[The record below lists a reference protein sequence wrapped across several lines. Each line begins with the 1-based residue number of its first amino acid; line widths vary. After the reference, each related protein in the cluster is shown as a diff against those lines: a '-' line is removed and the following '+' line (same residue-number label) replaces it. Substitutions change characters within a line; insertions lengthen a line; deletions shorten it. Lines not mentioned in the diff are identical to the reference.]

1 MSIKRVAE
9 SVDLNLWIPATVEA
23 SVDLTA
29 AILRIFRDEG
39 GRKDRQKGRLMWL
52 IEDYGEVKEVKGH
65 PQASE
70 AFRKRVV
77 KEMSTKAEK
86 AQPKATAPFERRSLL
101 GVHSQ
106 PQAGKSRVGVHVPV
120 GRLSVAEARQIAD
133 LADRY
138 SGGEVRLTVEQNVIL
153 PNVEDSALQALLA
166 EPSLN
171 GASRLSVEPGNIVG
185 NVVSCTGAQFCG
197 LAMIETKG
205 PAEIV
210 SRDLQ
215 KRVTVPK
222 ALRIHWT
229 GCPNSCGQVI
239 GLTPRPASPLAPP
252 MSSRSPCLLPPT
264 PRSPRPSPLP
274 SPVAPKRL
282 RRQAQAADIGLM
294 GGPAK
299 KWSEAE
305 GKMKAVPGC
314 QIFIGGT
321 IGATKPTLSLNTIPT
336 LALITTPTHRH
347 GDTAPALALSFALAL
362 ALALALTKPSGE
374 PKDPHPTLTRPPPP
388 PCFQAVH
395 ASCHLITPVASPRLP
410 CGPPPP
416 SALLPR
422 PLPLLQARMASSRWT
437 LRSRASRSTR
447 TTSSLCSL
455 RSPSSTSTG
464 RSTPNS
470 WPTRRR
476 GRRHAP
482 AMLPPCSPRPPHAF
496 LVISRSP
503 VNHRTISAGARRAGR
518 RGAEDR
524 RVRPQSGQRTKG
536 I

>member
-23 SVDLTA
+23 SVDFTA

-52 IEDYGEVKEVKGH
+52 IEDYGEIKQVNGH

-77 KEMSTKAEK
+77 KEMSTKVEE

-120 GRLSVAEARQIAD
+120 GRISVTEARQIAD

-138 SGGEVRLTVEQNVIL
+138 SAGEVRLTVEQNVIL
-153 PNVEDSALQALLA
+153 PNVDDSALQALLA

-229 GCPNSCGQVI
+229 GCPNSCGQVKAC
-239 GLTPRPASPLAPP
+239 PRAPPLAPLAP
-252 MSSRSPCLLPPT
+252 RPLAPLASRLPPLA
-264 PRSPRPSPLP
+264 PCPSLLTFTLTGCPKTLAATGAGGRHRADGWSRQKVERGGGQDEGGARLPDLHRRHHRCDCADCANPLP
-274 SPVAPKRL
+274 YDYSHPKPPL
-282 RRQAQAADIGLM
+282 A
-294 GGPAK
+294 
-299 KWSEAE
+299 
-305 GKMKAVPGC
+305 
-314 QIFIGGT
+314 
-321 IGATKPTLSLNTIPT
+321 T
-336 LALITTPTHRH
+336 LALFFALAL
-347 GDTAPALALSFALAL
+347 APALAL
-362 ALALALTKPSGE
+362 TQPSGADTSSL
-374 PKDPHPTLTRPPPP
+374 DPHPTLT
-388 PCFQAVH
+388 
-395 ASCHLITPVASPRLP
+395 
-410 CGPPPP
+410 
-416 SALLPR
+416 
-422 PLPLLQARMASSRWT
+422 
-437 LRSRASRSTR
+437 
-447 TTSSLCSL
+447 
-455 RSPSSTSTG
+455 
-464 RSTPNS
+464 
-470 WPTRRR
+470 
-476 GRRHAP
+476 
-482 AMLPPCSPRPPHAF
+482 
-496 LVISRSP
+496 
-503 VNHRTISAGARRAGR
+503 
-518 RGAEDR
+518 
-524 RVRPQSGQRTKG
+524 
-536 I
+536 

>member
-229 GCPNSCGQVI
+229 GCPNSCGQV
-239 GLTPRPASPLAPP
+239 
-252 MSSRSPCLLPPT
+252 
-264 PRSPRPSPLP
+264 
-274 SPVAPKRL
+274 
-282 RRQAQAADIGLM
+282 
-294 GGPAK
+294 
-299 KWSEAE
+299 
-305 GKMKAVPGC
+305 
-314 QIFIGGT
+314 
-321 IGATKPTLSLNTIPT
+321 
-336 LALITTPTHRH
+336 
-347 GDTAPALALSFALAL
+347 
-362 ALALALTKPSGE
+362 
-374 PKDPHPTLTRPPPP
+374 
-388 PCFQAVH
+388 
-395 ASCHLITPVASPRLP
+395 
-410 CGPPPP
+410 
-416 SALLPR
+416 
-422 PLPLLQARMASSRWT
+422 
-437 LRSRASRSTR
+437 
-447 TTSSLCSL
+447 
-455 RSPSSTSTG
+455 
-464 RSTPNS
+464 
-470 WPTRRR
+470 
-476 GRRHAP
+476 
-482 AMLPPCSPRPPHAF
+482 
-496 LVISRSP
+496 
-503 VNHRTISAGARRAGR
+503 
-518 RGAEDR
+518 
-524 RVRPQSGQRTKG
+524 
-536 I
+536 